1 MKIIKL
7 DSSVY
12 NKIAAGEVVERPAS
26 VVKELTENSI
36 DAGADRIE
44 IFVKNGGL
52 DEISV
57 ADNGSGIEKEDIKTA
72 FLPHATSKIKTA
84 EDLAS
89 IRTLGFR
96 GEALPSIASISM
108 VTVKSKTED
117 AETGTELT
125 LRGGIVERE
134 DVCAMNRGTEI
145 SVKNLFFNTP
155 ARLKFLKTPAGE
167 LSEVKNVIMKLILAN
182 PTLSVTLSDEK
193 GTIYKTR
200 GEGLKQSIDALFPND
215 LSENLIPVHGEK
227 HGITVTGFA
236 SKSTYSKSNKSYQI
250 SIINGRIAENQSIS
264 GAISTVYSQY
274 LMKRNYPV
282 VILNIALDPASL
294 DVNVHPTKAEV
305 RFSDN
310 NAVFS
315 AVYNTLKTALEKDIA
330 ETKLLFDTVH
340 DDAEQPSSFLE
351 ERYDSPSA
359 ISLEADE
366 KTIDLPKRS
375 ISPFM
380 TKSPFSSQEEFR
392 EESEIEQKIKAQY
405 ERRKAEKEE
414 QIVIPNISSYRII
427 GQVFGTYLL
436 LEYEEKFIIVDQHA
450 AVEKLRYDKL
460 LAEYNEKEIVLQPLL
475 YPLTIDV
482 TPAEFALVSE
492 KLPVLKE
499 IGIEIL
505 PFGDNCFKMISVPA
519 ILADMDLQ
527 VFVKEIL
534 SDKLEKQSDLI
545 RERLAY
551 AACRSSIKG
560 NTYLNHDEIAS
571 LMETYFKKGLPLQCP
586 HGRPAYF
593 VYTKKELE
601 KLFKR
606 IV

>member
-36 DAGADRIE
+36 DAGANHID
-44 IFVKNGGL
+44 IFIKNGGL

-57 ADNGSGIEKEDIKTA
+57 ADNGVGIEKEDIRTA

-84 EDLAS
+84 ADLAS

-108 VTVKSKTED
+108 VTVRSKTED
-117 AETGTELT
+117 AEAGTELT
-125 LRGGIVERE
+125 LRGGSVERE

-167 LSEVKNVIMKLILAN
+167 LSEVKNVVMKLILAN

-193 GTIYKTR
+193 GMIYKTR
-200 GEGLKQSIDALFPND
+200 GEGLKQSIDALFSSE
-215 LSENLIPVHGEK
+215 LSENLIPVHIEK
-227 HGITVTGFA
+227 HGIVVTGFA

-282 VILNIALDPASL
+282 VIINITLDPASL

-315 AVYNTLKTALEKDIA
+315 AVYNALKTALEKDIA
-330 ETKLLFDTVH
+330 ETKLLFDTV
-340 DDAEQPSSFLE
+340 DDEAERPASFLDEGNHSSFEITAATE
-351 ERYDSPSA
+351 ERAP
-359 ISLEADE
+359 E
-366 KTIDLPKRS
+366 LPKRS
-375 ISPFM
+375 ISPFV
-380 TKSPFSSQEEFR
+380 TKSPFSAQDEFR

-414 QIVIPNISSYRII
+414 QIVMPNISAYRII

-460 LAEYNEKEIVLQPLL
+460 LAEYNGKEIVIQPLL
-475 YPLTIDV
+475 YPVTIDV
-482 TPAEFALVSE
+482 TPAEYALVSE
-492 KLPVLKE
+492 KVPILKE
-499 IGIEIL
+499 IGIELL

-527 VFVKEIL
+527 IFVKEIL
-534 SDKLEKQSDLI
+534 SDKPEKQSDLI

-560 NTYLNHDEIAS
+560 NTYLDHEEIAS

>member
-560 NTYLNHDEIAS
+560 NTYLDHDEIAS